1 MWDPGMN
8 ITTDGWANYSV
19 TYHWLHLSL
28 QTGTSYITRLARCPL
43 IWVGSDWRKGKWWF
57 EDRRWVRL
65 IWPGLELKYLMGD
78 QTTAGV
84 RPVETLNK
92 LYNMEYR
99 FASFITQNPLSS
111 LHQPF
116 SFAAI
121 FLQTNLIS
129 GLEGLGNNSERRV
142 CLRKFL
148 SLFEPE
154 NIGEKWFWN

>member
-1 MWDPGMN
+1 
-8 ITTDGWANYSV
+8 
-19 TYHWLHLSL
+19 
-28 QTGTSYITRLARCPL
+28 
-43 IWVGSDWRKGKWWF
+43 
-57 EDRRWVRL
+57 
-65 IWPGLELKYLMGD
+65 MGD

-154 NIGEKWFWN
+154 NIGEKWF